1 MTGVDV
7 RHASHDDVDAG
18 IALYESVA
26 DERRWIGAEPPI
38 DRGKLEAH
46 LRRFVDADDAAFLVA
61 ELDGGVIGWTV
72 LSFVD
77 VATVTLGM
85 GVAKPCRGRGVGSA
99 LMASAFDWATA
110 QGAERMRLEVF
121 PHNDAAIALYR
132 TLGFRDEEILVGQFP
147 RQSGEVWDAIVMV
160 KTITGDAS

>member
-1 MTGVDV
+1 MAGVDV
-7 RHASHDDVDAG
+7 RQASHEDIDAC
-18 IALYESVA
+18 IELYGLVA

-46 LRRFVDADDAAFLVA
+46 LRRFIDADDAALVVA

-77 VATVTLGM
+77 AATVTLGM
-85 GVAKPCRGRGVGSA
+85 GVAKPWRGRGVGSA
-99 LMASAFDWATA
+99 LMASAIDWATA
-110 QGAERMRLEVF
+110 KGAEQMRVEVF

-132 TLGFRDEEILVGQFP
+132 RLGFRDEEILVGQFP

-160 KTITGDAS
+160 RPITGDSN